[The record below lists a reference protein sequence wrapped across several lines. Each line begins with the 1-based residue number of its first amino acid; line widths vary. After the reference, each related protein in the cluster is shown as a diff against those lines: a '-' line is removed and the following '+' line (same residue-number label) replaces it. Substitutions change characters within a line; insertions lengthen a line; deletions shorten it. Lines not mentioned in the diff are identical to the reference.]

1 MIGAITGIGGVYHSS
16 ALFRVNLNTRQP
28 LGTERAIV
36 GQTPESGRTVRVGTA
51 RRAQPEVPVQPVE
64 TVKPVRDDTFNK
76 DALLHF
82 MANDPVEGAV
92 RSRIR
97 YMDNGVGPE
106 ESEKTDNRM
115 LPGLTEQRKEDDDGV
130 PTLPGQEKAGEQFP
144 GEVGNTRETGAK
156 EDEPKVSETPTAQ
169 EVAEEGECQ
178 TCKNRKYQDGSDD
191 PGVSFKMATGVD
203 PKLAQAAVRGHENEH
218 VVRERAKAIQED
230 RKVVSQSVSYRSAI
244 CPECGKVYIAGGT
257 TRTVTVNKP
266 EPYSPQDE
274 EEKEESPFSMLA

>member
-1 MIGAITGIGGVYHSS
+1 MSLSIETYAPAGYTS
-16 ALFRVNLNTRQP
+16 P
-28 LGTERAIV
+28 LGA
-36 GQTPESGRTVRVGTA
+36 
-51 RRAQPEVPVQPVE
+51 
-64 TVKPVRDDTFNK
+64 KPQ
-76 DALLHF
+76 
-82 MANDPVEGAV
+82 
-92 RSRIR
+92 
-97 YMDNGVGPE
+97 
-106 ESEKTDNRM
+106 
-115 LPGLTEQRKEDDDGV
+115 LPGMPEDAKKGQ
-130 PTLPGQEKAGEQFP
+130 PGSK
-144 GEVGNTRETGAK
+144 
-156 EDEPKVSETPTAQ
+156 
-169 EVAEEGECQ
+169 GECQ

>member
-1 MIGAITGIGGVYHSS
+1 MTIGS
-16 ALFRVNLNTRQP
+16 ATQGYGNVIIKN
-28 LGTERAIV
+28 
-36 GQTPESGRTVRVGTA
+36 
-51 RRAQPEVPVQPVE
+51 
-64 TVKPVRDDTFNK
+64 
-76 DALLHF
+76 
-82 MANDPVEGAV
+82 
-92 RSRIR
+92 
-97 YMDNGVGPE
+97 
-106 ESEKTDNRM
+106 
-115 LPGLTEQRKEDDDGV
+115 
-130 PTLPGQEKAGEQFP
+130 P
-144 GEVGNTRETGAK
+144 GESTEKQAGRK
-156 EDEPKVSETPTAQ
+156 SSP
-169 EVAEEGECQ
+169 AECE